1 MVWSL
6 YVQRNRSS
14 ALLFIFFQNNR
25 FWGVGRKWRT
35 KQQYAGW
42 SRIWVLNSSW
52 PFFFIPGGF
61 KKSAKLIMSKQTD
74 QALYSSFFSK
84 TIFWGILT
92 GWEKM
97 KGKTTICW
105 LVENIGSKFFPTVFW
120 SPGGFQQVCEA
131 NPLSKIVCSLF
142 VERNRS
148 SALLFIFLK
157 NHVFWDFGGL
167 GENEWQNN
175 DILAGPE
182 FWF

>member
-1 MVWSL
+1 MEDKTTICWL
-6 YVQRNRSS
+6 VQNWQNMGSK
-14 ALLFIFFQNNR
+14 FFLTV
-25 FWGVGRKWRT
+25 F
-35 KQQYAGW
+35 
-42 SRIWVLNSSW
+42 L
-52 PFFFIPGGF
+52 IPGGL

-131 NPLSKIVCSLF
+131 NPLSKIVCSWF

-157 NHVFWDFGGL
+157 NHVFWDFAILGGWEKMKGKTTISWLVQNFGSKFFTTVFSSL
-167 GENEWQNN
+167 G
-175 DILAGPE
+175 GS
-182 FWF
+182 